1 MCVWISDLEWR
12 YGTYSFTKKRANLNF
27 RLNAGL
33 KYYFHLAVC
42 ILFIFTY
49 LNCLKF
55 SRSREI
61 PPGGSFSRNTYNQS
75 NNKMQALKRSNFA
88 DNLLKTNKQTC
99 MGIFVYFYWLL
110 LTMILLVPIWFLWS
124 YEYLLTN
131 VGSTGLNTWC
141 WCNF

>member
-12 YGTYSFTKKRANLNF
+12 YSTYSFTKKRANLNF

-55 SRSREI
+55 SRSREM

-88 DNLLKTNKQTC
+88 VNLIRTNKHA
-99 MGIFVYFYWLL
+99 W
-110 LTMILLVPIWFLWS
+110 
-124 YEYLLTN
+124 EYLCIFIDCFL
-131 VGSTGLNTWC
+131 LWFC
-141 WCNF
+141 WSPYDFFRVMSIYWPM